1 MFSLSQ
7 LFKTKNTYVF
17 CHSQTA
23 TWPMALGG
31 KQKVPSSVS
40 IHSTPGNSAKTT
52 PFNSSGKPR
61 CAECME
67 KFTQR
72 KGKTWPHEQGK
83 IGWVNILLIWIRS
96 ALDQVEWTNMA
107 VLGASATAGFKE
119 IIGFPLGGNNPP
131 RRGPRMLACSN
142 HNQSTKNSRQHGSC
156 WRKKSWAQVATGTH
170 LFCN

>member
-7 LFKTKNTYVF
+7 LNSTKNTYVF

-23 TWPMALGG
+23 TCPMALGG

-61 CAECME
+61 CAEWME
-67 KFTQR
+67 SFTQR

-83 IGWVNILLIWIRS
+83 IGWVNIFLAGMDPIRIRS
-96 ALDQVEWTNMA
+96 GGLNKYGCSGST
-107 VLGASATAGFKE
+107 GHGGFQGNL
-119 IIGFPLGGNNPP
+119 GFPLGGLSTPP
-131 RRGPRMLACSN
+131 AGFQDAGSSRPTTN

-156 WRKKSWAQVATGTH
+156 WRKSREHK
-170 LFCN
+170 

>member
-61 CAECME
+61 CAEYME

-83 IGWVNILLIWIRS
+83 IGWVNIPCLDGSDPHKIRWNEQIWLFREHRPRRVSRKSRIS
-96 ALDQVEWTNMA
+96 
-107 VLGASATAGFKE
+107 
-119 IIGFPLGGNNPP
+119 IGGNVHPPGGVSGCWLLPSYHQPPTNPP
-131 RRGPRMLACSN
+131 KTADSMGLV
-142 HNQSTKNSRQHGSC
+142 GE
-156 WRKKSWAQVATGTH
+156 KSH
-170 LFCN
+170 EHK